1 MPPWR
6 RGANGGDYCPGYVA
20 VCVNIYSLR
29 KFVKAQQYPIF
40 GPMAA
45 DRSDTTYNNENAQFA
60 NGFRVSIPGILL
72 QLFKL
77 WRTMKRQEPY
87 FEARAQELL
96 EPLLA
101 EKNQLKPSGLVRIR
115 KYWELSL
122 HVICRSFYQL
132 NGWKLSAIEE
142 ENILR
147 LSLLSPFYDDLFEE
161 GIPAERIQSLTAN
174 PHGFQ
179 PEFPEEKIVYTLYC
193 SILNSLKDPASFK
206 NQFLQ
211 VFHWQQ
217 RSLEQ
222 KNIAVS
228 EATLSAIMIEKSYHS
243 FLLFYR
249 LLERFPSPQE
259 LELVRRVAGLLQF
272 TNDVFDV
279 YKDIQHNVYTVPN
292 LYGDYSKLRAWLL
305 NEVHLLNSQL
315 AELPFPVKGKKKNTI
330 TFHAMNAMCLLA
342 LEQLARNTGGK
353 ADIDRLRMMRREE
366 LVCDMDRFGMTMKWL
381 LKVKALSRM
390 KGLPGRN

>member
-1 MPPWR
+1 MSN
-6 RGANGGDYCPGYVA
+6 AAHSNTVFAAENLSSFNGLGV
-20 VCVNIYSLR
+20 
-29 KFVKAQQYPIF
+29 
-40 GPMAA
+40 
-45 DRSDTTYNNENAQFA
+45 T
-60 NGFRVSIPGILL
+60 IPGITL
-72 QLFKL
+72 QLFRL

-87 FEARAQELL
+87 FEARTQELL
-96 EPLLA
+96 VPLLA
-101 EKNQLKPSGLVRIR
+101 EKNRLKPSGLVRIR

-122 HVICRSFYQL
+122 HVICGSFYEL
-132 NGWKLSAIEE
+132 NGWKLSATEE

-161 GIPAERIQSLTAN
+161 GILAERIRSLTAD

-179 PEFPEEKIVYTLYC
+179 PEFPNEKIVCTLYC
-193 SILNSLKDPASFK
+193 SILDSLKDPASFK
-206 NQFLQ
+206 TQFLQ

-222 KNIAVS
+222 KDMAVS
-228 EATLSAIMIEKSYHS
+228 EAALSAIMIEKSYHS

-249 LLERFPSPQE
+249 LLERFPSAQE

-279 YKDIQHNVYTVPN
+279 YKDIQHNVYTIPN

-305 NEVHLLNSQL
+305 NEVHLLNRQL
-315 AELPFPVKGKKKNTI
+315 AELPFPVKGKEKNSI

-342 LEQLARNTGGK
+342 LEQLERNTDGK
-353 ADIDRLRMMRREE
+353 ADIDRLRTMRRDE
-366 LVCDMDRFGMTMKWL
+366 LVCDMDHFGMKMKWL
-381 LKVKALSRM
+381 SKVKALCGM
-390 KGLPGRN
+390 KG

>member
-1 MPPWR
+1 MFLSGSIR
-6 RGANGGDYCPGYVA
+6 FLNC
-20 VCVNIYSLR
+20 SLHLYAFSG
-29 KFVKAQQYPIF
+29 KFVKVLQYPIF

-45 DRSDTTYNNENAQFA
+45 DRSDTTYNNENTQFA

-96 EPLLA
+96 VPLLA
-101 EKNQLKPSGLVRIR
+101 EKNRLKPSGLVRIR
-115 KYWELSL
+115 KYWELSQ
-122 HVICRSFYQL
+122 HFICGSFYEL
-132 NGWKLSAIEE
+132 NGWKLSRAEE

-161 GIPAERIQSLTAN
+161 GIDAERIRSLTAD

-179 PEFPEEKIVYTLYC
+179 PAHPNEKIVRALYC
-193 SILNSLKDPASFK
+193 SILESLKDPASFK

-222 KNIAVS
+222 KNITVS
-228 EATLSAIMIEKSYHS
+228 EAALAEIMIGKSYHS

-249 LLERFPSPQE
+249 LLEHFPSADEVQ
-259 LELVRRVAGLLQF
+259 VMHRVAGLLQF

-279 YKDIQHNVYTVPN
+279 YKDVQHKVYTIPN
-292 LYGDYSKLRAWLL
+292 LYGDYSKLREWLL
-305 NEVHLLNSQL
+305 KEVRLLNGQL
-315 AELPFPVKGKKKNTI
+315 AALPYPDKAKKKNAI

-353 ADIDRLRMMRREE
+353 ADTDRLRTMRRDE
-366 LVCDMDRFGMTMKWL
+366 LVCDMDRFGMKIKWL
-381 LKVKALSRM
+381 WKVKALCRM
-390 KGLPGRN
+390 KE

>member
-1 MPPWR
+1 MKVLQ
-6 RGANGGDYCPGYVA
+6 N
-20 VCVNIYSLR
+20 
-29 KFVKAQQYPIF
+29 PIF

-45 DRSDTTYNNENAQFA
+45 DRSDTTYNNENTQFA
-60 NGFRVSIPGILL
+60 NGFRVTIPGILL

-101 EKNQLKPSGLVRIR
+101 EKNRLKPSGLVRIR

-132 NGWKLSAIEE
+132 NGWKLSATEE

-161 GIPAERIQSLTAN
+161 GIPAERIQSLTAD

-179 PEFPEEKIVYTLYC
+179 PEFPEEKIVCTLYC
-193 SILNSLKDPASFK
+193 SILDSLKDPASFK
-206 NQFLQ
+206 TQFLQ

-222 KNIAVS
+222 KHIAVS
-228 EATLSAIMIEKSYHS
+228 EAALSAIMIEKSYHS

-249 LLERFPSPQE
+249 SLERFPSPQE

-279 YKDIQHNVYTVPN
+279 YKDIQHNVYTIPN
-292 LYGDYSKLRAWLL
+292 LYGDYRKLRAWLL
-305 NEVHLLNSQL
+305 NEVHLLNRQI
-315 AELPFPVKGKKKNTI
+315 AGLPFPVKGKKKNTI

-342 LEQLARNTGGK
+342 LEQLERNTGGK
-353 ADIDRLRMMRREE
+353 AGIDRLRTMRRDE
-366 LVCDMDRFGMTMKWL
+366 LVCDMDGMWMKILWL
-381 LKVKALSRM
+381 RKVKKLA
-390 KGLPGRN
+390 GLF

>member
-1 MPPWR
+1 M
-6 RGANGGDYCPGYVA
+6 
-20 VCVNIYSLR
+20 
-29 KFVKAQQYPIF
+29 KALQNPIF
-40 GPMAA
+40 GPMSV
-45 DRSDTTYNNENAQFA
+45 DRSETIFNKRSTPFSPEY
-60 NGFRVSIPGILL
+60 RVTIPGTLTH
-72 QLFKL
+72 LFRL
-77 WRTMKRQEPY
+77 WRTMKRQESY
-87 FEARAQELL
+87 FEARVQELL
-96 EPLLA
+96 APLLS
-101 EKNQLKPSGLVRIR
+101 EKNQLKSSSLVRIR
-115 KYWELSL
+115 KYWELSQ
-122 HVICRSFYQL
+122 HVICGSFYEL
-132 NGWKLSAIEE
+132 NGWKLSATEE

-249 LLERFPSPQE
+249 LLERFPSPEE
-259 LELVRRVAGLLQF
+259 LETIRRVAGLLQF

-279 YKDIQHNVYTVPN
+279 YKDIQHNVYTIPN
-292 LYGDYSKLRAWLL
+292 LYGDYGKLRTWLL
-305 NEVHLLNSQL
+305 DEVRLLNGQL
-315 AELPFPVKGKKKNTI
+315 AALPNAVKAKKKNAI

-342 LEQLARNTGGK
+342 LEQLERNTGGK
-353 ADIDRLRMMRREE
+353 ADIARLRMMHRKE
-366 LVCDMDRFGMTMKWL
+366 LVCDMDRFGVKIRWL
-381 LKVKALSRM
+381 WKVKALCGM
-390 KGLPGRN
+390 